1 MVEASRFVLW
11 LRHMGFFCGWVCVCK
26 GEGGFVFM
34 DGAGGAFVMEK
45 KPKRWRFLGK
55 MINKKLFLYF

>member
-1 MVEASRFVLW
+1 MVETY
-11 LRHMGFFCGWVCVCK
+11 GFFCGWVCVCK

-34 DGAGGAFVMEK
+34 DGAGGAFVKEK

-55 MINKKLFLYF
+55 IINKKLFIYF